1 MQNYSGEEGL
11 QYHLQIRK
19 GDVGRY
25 VLLPGDPF
33 RTDLIASFFDD
44 ARLVAHNREH
54 KTWTGYL
61 DGVKVSVTSTG
72 MGCPSTAIALEEL
85 DEAGNAFPRG
95 LRTLLLPP
103 QPGPGRAEVEGP
115 AVRFVLP
122 AELDLNPDGPRR
134 LVLRA
139 DAHYV
144 ERGESS
150 LLP

>member
-1 MQNYSGEEGL
+1 MDATFSQASVTLPLQLEGS
-11 QYHLQIRK
+11 
-19 GDVGRY
+19 DAVGCD
-25 VLLPGDPF
+25 LPPFSPGDGG
-33 RTDLIASFFDD
+33 RVL
-44 ARLVAHNREH
+44 
-54 KTWTGYL
+54 
-61 DGVKVSVTSTG
+61 SVTLHLSG
-72 MGCPSTAIALEEL
+72 VLPDRQVAAAIALEEL